1 MVVFVDFVLLFNLF
15 ILLFLIKQLNIKNN
29 KILKSKSKSN
39 NPNVLYVIKM
49 DFSEFRGTKSLDKFL
64 IKYFKIMYWLV
75 FLISMVLIIF
85 IGAILINENISF
97 KDELVFAKLLIYLI
111 ISLCI
116 FKVVLEHT
124 KRTYGEIT
132 INILKE
138 GIQYC
143 NYRLGIERLLKWN
156 SFEGYRLKNNSIS
169 LYGNSKISI
178 LPDIF
183 KLKYQLKYSKE
194 LENIIR
200 KHLKKLD

>member
-143 NYRLGIERLLKWN
+143 NYRLGIEKLLKWN

-194 LENIIR
+194 LENIII

>member
-39 NPNVLYVIKM
+39 NSNVLYVIKM

-97 KDELVFAKLLIYLI
+97 KDELVFAKLLIYLFI
-111 ISLCI
+111 TLYIL
-116 FKVVLEHT
+116 KAVLEHT
-124 KRTYGEIT
+124 KRACGEIT